1 MRRGP
6 PAEPPRQA
14 VCELCRA
21 PRPTGCVT
29 EPTRLV
35 NRHARESPP
44 SRCRETLHRNTLII
58 GKFATMRNRRRRF
71 QLAPESDL
79 EARRNSSCLAS
90 VAATATPVPA
100 RGSVPTR
107 PVLARRDVPQPFV
120 FILHG
125 SGVCRGVPLNVP
137 RASPEACAVPGLGG
151 GAGPPAGRCGRPRPS
166 PPARLPA
173 APLPL
178 QTTLSSDK
186 MILTLPTDTICYSIH
201 LTKQRLMINCP
212 ICPA

>member
-1 MRRGP
+1 M
-6 PAEPPRQA
+6 
-14 VCELCRA
+14 CELCRA

-151 GAGPPAGRCGRPRPS
+151 ARDLLRVAADAPGPPR
-166 PPARLPA
+166 PPARLPT

-201 LTKQRLMINCP
+201 LTKQRLMINCA